1 MQPPPRKVKVTQE
14 LKNIQ
19 VEQMTKLQAKHQAE
33 CDLLEDM
40 RTFSQKKAAI
50 EKEYAQRSQA
60 AATRIKIQ
68 NCTLG
73 PGNSH
78 YSCLLV
84 AARTLTLIRMVVTF
98 GFLTVSNL
106 N

>member
-19 VEQMTKLQAKHQAE
+19 GEQMTKLQAKHQAE

-50 EKEYAQRSQA
+50 EREYAQPTA
-60 AATRIKIQ
+60 
-68 NCTLG
+68 L
-73 PGNSH
+73 
-78 YSCLLV
+78 
-84 AARTLTLIRMVVTF
+84 M
-98 GFLTVSNL
+98 
-106 N
+106 

>member
-1 MQPPPRKVKVTQE
+1 MGQQQVKVTQE

-50 EKEYAQRSQA
+50 EREYAQLPA
-60 AATRIKIQ
+60 NWKEKFTKCGGKKTFIK
-68 NCTLG
+68 
-73 PGNSH
+73 
-78 YSCLLV
+78 V
-84 AARTLTLIRMVVTF
+84 
-98 GFLTVSNL
+98 
-106 N
+106 

>member
-50 EKEYAQRSQA
+50 EREYAQSLA
-60 AATRIKIQ
+60 AEI
-68 NCTLG
+68 
-73 PGNSH
+73 
-78 YSCLLV
+78 
-84 AARTLTLIRMVVTF
+84 
-98 GFLTVSNL
+98 
-106 N
+106 